1 MSSEGFEGG
10 VAVASGS
17 AVVSAAVV
25 AGGVVGAGAA
35 GAGGGTGGGAG
46 REPEL
51 VTATAIPAAAST
63 STTAPMING
72 VLLRWGVNS
81 RSVVVAT
88 ANGFGA
94 SCAIGCEPP
103 CRLGNPGAVDG

>member
-1 MSSEGFEGG
+1 MSSEGFDGG
-10 VAVASGS
+10 AVVASG
-17 AVVSAAVV
+17 AAVV
-25 AGGVVGAGAA
+25 WVAGEAGVVMAAGAA

-51 VTATAIPAAAST
+51 VTATAMPAAAST
-63 STTAPMING
+63 STMAPMIKG

-103 CRLGNPGAVDG
+103 